1 MIYFEIDKKGVT
13 ERLEGNGLDLLTELM
28 LVIKAFKEEDFPR
41 EIIDSTVEFV
51 YGHLDQPN
59 DEKNHPE
66 KDLRRDPQID
76 PKMAETVER
85 AFESIFGDIFKDK
98 N

>member
-1 MIYFEIDKKGVT
+1 MIYFEIGKKGVT
-13 ERLEGNGLDLLTELM
+13 ERLEGNGFDLLTELM

-41 EIIDSTVEFV
+41 ELIDSTVDFV

>member
-1 MIYFEIDKKGVT
+1 MIYFEIGKKGVT

-41 EIIDSTVEFV
+41 ELIDSTVDFV
-51 YGHLDQPN
+51 YGHLNQTN

-76 PKMAETVER
+76 PKIAESVER
-85 AFESIFGDIFKDK
+85 VFENLFGDIFKDE
-98 N
+98 

>member
-1 MIYFEIDKKGVT
+1 MIYFEIGKKGVT
-13 ERLEGNGLDLLTELM
+13 ERLEGNGFDLLTELM
-28 LVIKAFKEEDFPR
+28 LVIKAFKEEDFSR
-41 EIIDSTVEFV
+41 ELIDSTVDFV
-51 YGHLDQPN
+51 YGHLNQPN